1 MADHFDFDGVSIE
14 RFYNLV
20 SKTDEP
26 TFDLLDELG
35 LSDKL
40 HWVPTTMGFFNEGRP
55 YPWGDPLSLL
65 RFPLIGIFDKLRY
78 GLFAL
83 VCVRRDRWPALE
95 NETAEQWIGR
105 WCGPAIYQRFWKPL
119 IDSNSMRLLTIF
131 RPRGFRRAS
140 VVLDAHAEVF
150 CRRN

>member
-1 MADHFDFDGVSIE
+1 MAGHFDFDGVSIE
-14 RFYNLV
+14 RFYHFV

-40 HWVPTTMGFFNEGRP
+40 HWVPTTMGFFNEGRL

-95 NETAEQWIGR
+95 NETAEQW
-105 WCGPAIYQRFWKPL
+105 
-119 IDSNSMRLLTIF
+119 M
-131 RPRGFRRAS
+131 
-140 VVLDAHAEVF
+140 DAHPSYWTLTQKYSAGELGYIKGGGAPKP
-150 CRRN
+150 